1 MLHILL
7 LKLSFSSY
15 FPYNTPMITLIVAIN
30 HTNSIGLN
38 NRLPWHNPDEL
49 QYFKQ
54 LTMSKTLYVGHNT
67 YKHLPPL
74 QGRNI
79 KVIGH
84 NKDVQDFHTFLLD
97 HQDSK
102 EDIYIIG
109 GASIFNQALPYASYI
124 YLSIVDDNTL
134 GDCLF
139 NYNPSLYTH
148 TLLQKHTTF
157 TSYLLTKKE

>member
-1 MLHILL
+1 
-7 LKLSFSSY
+7 
-15 FPYNTPMITLIVAIN
+15 MITLIVAMN
-30 HTNSIGLN
+30 RTNSIGLN
-38 NRLPWHNPDEL
+38 NKLPWHNPDEL

-54 LTMSKTLYVGHNT
+54 ITMGKTLYVGHNT
-67 YKHLPPL
+67 YNHLPPL

-84 NKDVQDFHTFLLD
+84 NQDVQNFHAFLLK
-97 HQDSK
+97 HQHSK

-109 GASIFNQALPYASYI
+109 GASIFKQAIPYATYI
-124 YLSIVDDNTL
+124 YLSIVEDDTL
-134 GDCLF
+134 GDCF
-139 NYNPSLYTH
+139 FRYDPTLYIH